1 VPECIGAGLVDMS
14 TGMLLAAD
22 TLDEHPHEVLDLI
35 AAATFDLFQGRNVVM
50 IEEIFKARYGVLDDR
65 HYFQEFLAQSDSH
78 VHVFLRSSN
87 QDIAAVVIVFAAE
100 GHRRLAAPVGQFLQ
114 PAAAPAGE
122 HHRIRVARQAAED
135 AAADLALPCAGYVLS
150 SGHAPPAPILR
161 PARAP

>member
-1 VPECIGAGLVDMS
+1 MTAVDETGLGIRSTTQLIGDAVKQFRAQVPECIGAGLVDMS

-22 TLDEHPHEVLDLI
+22 TLDEHPNEVLDLI

-87 QDIAAVVIVFAAE
+87 QDIAAVVIARKTANT
-100 GHRRLAAPVGQFLQ
+100 GMILTQSRLVMKQLD
-114 PAAAPAGE
+114 AG
-122 HHRIRVARQAAED
+122 
-135 AAADLALPCAGYVLS
+135 LS
-150 SGHAPPAPILR
+150 
-161 PARAP
+161 